1 MAMAIKRY
9 TINDFDNIKNDG
21 FDYKLSESILSCI
34 SELSLEV
41 GSPSYVKT
49 PIFKKKDNLSFKKK
63 KKNPEVLTD
72 DDWESL
78 RTFQTTTITEKEGL
92 DKQFDLIRSHLNKL
106 SDKNYN
112 IILQE
117 IVDILNKNMDELSNE
132 DREKISL
139 MIYDLVSSN
148 RFYSKLYASIYTEL
162 INLHSWMMYTFIM
175 KKKEYL
181 SQFDNM
187 VFVDASEDYTN
198 FCNCNN
204 QNEKRKASSSFLINL
219 MDLHIVDID
228 FIRRNLL
235 ELISSLKKHIE
246 MDNKK
251 SHVDEL
257 MENISILLVK
267 DKFNHDETEI
277 YQIIELISQSKSKDY
292 PSLTNKTIFKCMDLL
307 EK

>member
-1 MAMAIKRY
+1 MM
-9 TINDFDNIKNDG
+9 TINKYSISDFEMIKNMGFNYTLPDNILN
-21 FDYKLSESILSCI
+21 CI
-34 SELSLEV
+34 SELALEV

-49 PIFKKKDNLSFKKK
+49 PIFKKKDTLPLKKK
-63 KKNPEVLTD
+63 KKNTELFGD
-72 DDWESL
+72 DDWETI
-78 RTFQTTTITEKEGL
+78 RTFQTTNIKEKEGL
-92 DKQFDLIRSHLNKL
+92 EKQFDLIRSHLNKL
-106 SDKNYN
+106 SDKNYK
-112 IILQE
+112 IILNE
-117 IVDILNKNMDELSNE
+117 IVDILNKNINEYTDE
-132 DREKISL
+132 DKEKIAV
-139 MIYDLVSSN
+139 MIYDIASSN

-187 VFVDASEDYTN
+187 VFVDASEDYTK

-228 FIRRNLL
+228 FIRSTLL

-277 YQIIELISQSKSKDY
+277 YQTIELISQSKSKDY

-307 EK
+307 EI

>member
-78 RTFQTTTITEKEGL
+78 RTFQTTNITEKEGL

-117 IVDILNKNMDELSNE
+117 IVDILNKNMDDLSNE
-132 DREKISL
+132 DKEKISL

-148 RFYSKLYASIYTEL
+148 RFYSKLYASIYKEL
-162 INLHSWMMYTFIM
+162 INLYNWMMPIFLL
-175 KKKEYL
+175 KKSEYL
-181 SQFDNM
+181 TQFDNM
-187 VFVDASEDYTN
+187 EFVDSSVDYSK

-204 QNEKRKASSSFLINL
+204 ENEKRKAVSSFFVNL
-219 MDLHIVDID
+219 VDLDVVDID
-228 FIRRNLL
+228 FIKRNLI
-235 ELISSLKKHIE
+235 ELISRLRNAIE
-246 MDNKK
+246 IENKK
-251 SHVDEL
+251 AHVDEL
-257 MENISILLVK
+257 MENINILLVK
-267 DKFNHDETEI
+267 DKFSENENEI
-277 YQIIELISQSKSKDY
+277 YDTIELISQSKVKDY
-292 PSLTNKTIFKCMDLL
+292 KSLTNKTIFKCMDLL
-307 EK
+307 EM